1 MASKTAAFGGMAA
14 LALWACFAWTGGT
27 ANAQPTGEA
36 CGAPCSWVRT
46 YGTGEGNPLQGG
58 PETDMRLVAHTAVQ
72 PDGGSMLVGASVVGG
87 DRGVWFAGLAPSGAV
102 AWERSEPGNL
112 CRIVRDASRGALAL
126 IEDRDTDTYRLA
138 AYGGAGQ
145 LRWSLDLDID
155 EPGPIAALPGGG
167 AAILM
172 DTGTESE
179 LIRIDGGQGLLFDNE
194 PRILGRDGIGL
205 GRDASVLPVAM
216 AVLEDGSLIIAGF
229 EEQEE
234 PVGIVVALDPQN
246 EVLWRTEIDQVLT
259 PSTIP
264 CTAYGIAASIAPLAG
279 SGLAVHFYFL
289 SDVGVPESLLVV
301 LNRQGE
307 IQWTRDPAEDDSG
320 PYAATLA
327 TAMAPT
333 ADGGVLLAGS
343 VNRPAR
349 RFGNWVERLA
359 SDGTVLWHEDI
370 TQPEERETNVD
381 LLLSSVAETPDG
393 GALAVG
399 TSDLALLRLRGW
411 AIRVAGESQVDTA
424 EPAAPTLGAQDLL
437 PGVWSATADRE
448 DPVVVTFLPDGSV
461 IVISRGRPERGRYWA
476 DFDSD
481 PTTLDVEVD
490 GDVFLGLVEFIDDDT
505 FRMAMGEDERPS
517 SFGDDRAQIVTFT
530 RMSPRPTGTRAV
542 APAEAS
548 APVDEDE
555 VQAEATP
562 PVDGDRAPAEGPYAG
577 SRQAVMDLLALVP
590 DTPQGR
596 EGIPLIS
603 YVDLEAMIEA
613 SYFDSMP
620 DAEFEAS
627 SFEDMFPGILRVI
640 SGPTNYL
647 QYLPVI
653 GGEMRDLLG
662 IEIQDIRRALEFGQ
676 PPTWGSVF
684 GLDPAADHA
693 ASIAAALDARDFA
706 RRQIGDVTVWH
717 RLEDLE
723 MDIVNRNPADPF
735 GGHLGQSARIA
746 MLPPALVGSPVW
758 STAEAMVAA
767 AGDRRSLADDPV
779 ISAAVEA
786 ISAPVTEGALL
797 QFHLINAADLATAFD
812 PVGQLIEEAVEGGE
826 LPDLETL
833 QPEPPDE
840 ALPPYLMVAIADVF
854 HEGRDEAIVALVY
867 PDRAVAETA
876 AGVLARRFEGFEPAS
891 GAAAWTRR
899 LESLDATL
907 APDVVSVADGR
918 LAVAMLRVSYPTVF
932 PSDAEDTPLPPH
944 GGMIFRFLI
953 QAYQRAELT
962 PLVFLQ

>member
-1 MASKTAAFGGMAA
+1 MASKTAAVGGMAA
-14 LALWACFAWTGGT
+14 FALWVCFAWAGGT
-27 ANAQPTGEA
+27 ANAQPAGEA

-58 PETDMRLVAHTAVQ
+58 PETDMRLVAHAAAQ

-155 EPGPIAALPGGG
+155 EPGPIAALPDGG
-167 AAILM
+167 AVILM

-205 GRDASVLPVAM
+205 GRDESILPVAM

-229 EEQEE
+229 EEREE
-234 PVGIVVALDPQN
+234 PVGLVVALDPQN

-264 CTAYGIAASIAPLAG
+264 CTAYGTAASIAPLAG
-279 SGLAVHFYFL
+279 SRLAVHFYFL

-307 IQWTRDPAEDDSG
+307 IQWTRDPADDDSE

-359 SDGTVLWHEDI
+359 SDGTILWHEDI
-370 TQPEERETNVD
+370 TQPDERETNVD

-448 DPVVVTFLPDGSV
+448 DPVVVTFLPDGAV

-490 GDVFLGLVEFIDDDT
+490 GDTFLGLVEFIDDDT

-517 SFGDDRAQIVTFT
+517 SFGDDGAQIVTFT
-530 RMSPRPTGTRAV
+530 RMSPRPTGTRAA

-562 PVDGDRAPAEGPYAG
+562 PAGEDQTLADGPYAG

-590 DTPQGR
+590 DTPMGR
-596 EGIPLIS
+596 DGVPLVS
-603 YVDLEAMIEA
+603 YVDIEATIEA
-613 SYFDSMP
+613 SYADAMPGLRFASLSFD
-620 DAEFEAS
+620 
-627 SFEDMFPGILRVI
+627 DMFPGFMRIR
-640 SGPTNYL
+640 SGPQNYM

-653 GGEMRDLLG
+653 KDEISGLLG
-662 IEIQDIRRALEFGQ
+662 IDVQDVRRGLEFGQ
-676 PPTWGSVF
+676 PPEWGTIL
-684 GLDPAADHA
+684 GLDPAGDHA
-693 ASIAAALDARDFA
+693 PAITAALNARDFQQ
-706 RRQIGDVTVWH
+706 RQIGDVTVWH
-717 RLEDLE
+717 RLDDLE
-723 MDIVNRNPADPF
+723 MDIINRNPGDPF

-746 MLPPALVGSPVW
+746 VLPPALIGSPVW
-758 STAEAMVAA
+758 PVAEGVVAA
-767 AGDRRSLADDPV
+767 AGDARSLADDPV
-779 ISAAVEA
+779 IAAAVEA
-786 ISAPVTEGALL
+786 ITPPATEGALL
-797 QFHLINAADLATAFD
+797 QFQLFNVDDAAFAAMPVIDLIQDGQVID
-812 PVGQLIEEAVEGGE
+812 PGTE
-826 LPDLETL
+826 LPEGPAGT
-833 QPEPPDE
+833 
-840 ALPPYLMVAIADVF
+840 LPPYLMVAIADVF
-854 HEGRDEAIVALVY
+854 AGDRDEAIVALVY
-867 PDRAVAETA
+867 LDRGAAEAAAEVLADRFNAFRPASAPDAWANRLEAVGGTIAADVVEAGDGRFAVALT
-876 AGVLARRFEGFEPAS
+876 RISSPA
-891 GAAAWTRR
+891 
-899 LESLDATL
+899 
-907 APDVVSVADGR
+907 
-918 LAVAMLRVSYPTVF
+918 VF
-932 PSDAEDTPLPPH
+932 PTDEQDGLLPAH
-944 GGMIFRFLI
+944 GGMMFQFLI
-953 QAYQRAELT
+953 DALLRRDLT
-962 PLVFLQ
+962 PLAILQ